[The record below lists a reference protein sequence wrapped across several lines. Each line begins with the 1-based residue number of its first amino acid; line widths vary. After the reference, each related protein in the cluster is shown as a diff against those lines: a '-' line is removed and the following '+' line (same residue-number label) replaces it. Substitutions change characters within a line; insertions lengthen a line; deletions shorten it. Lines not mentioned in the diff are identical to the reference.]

1 MPKEECAFCP
11 SQATATGEHLWSDWI
26 NGILSD
32 RIYQFK
38 KVDAKKLTVKN
49 WEASELNL
57 KSRVVCGQCNSG
69 WMSQLDG
76 SEAKPI
82 LRHLIVDLGPRQLP
96 IRWLISLALFGFKT
110 AVISDHV
117 SIRNAPFFSREQ
129 RHNFARTLQI
139 PGGVYMWFGAL
150 KHDRK
155 GVFTSR
161 HVIPAIPS
169 QDHFRLYSFTYAAG
183 HFVLQVVGAK
193 WTSDDAKRIPFPY
206 IEQSPKDAVMMTAFW
221 PIWIP
226 QINISWPPSQY
237 LTDDSVDALANRWGT
252 LNLVR

>member
-150 KHDRK
+150 STTGKESSQAGMSYLPSPAKITFVFILSPTLLAILFFRLLELNGPAMMRK
-155 GVFTSR
+155 GFLFPTLSSPR
-161 HVIPAIPS
+161 RMPS
-169 QDHFRLYSFTYAAG
+169 
-183 HFVLQVVGAK
+183 
-193 WTSDDAKRIPFPY
+193 
-206 IEQSPKDAVMMTAFW
+206 
-221 PIWIP
+221 
-226 QINISWPPSQY
+226 
-237 LTDDSVDALANRWGT
+237 
-252 LNLVR
+252 